1 MDKTFISLLM
11 GVLMDFQHVV
21 FMATKEVMATFM
33 SSQQPKTGQ
42 WVDDW
47 IRVQIWCVFVVYI
60 RYEVV
65 CVDKKIESIYSV
77 HTNLRSN

>member
-1 MDKTFISLLM
+1 
-11 GVLMDFQHVV
+11 MDFQHVV
-21 FMATKEVMATFM
+21 LMATKEVMATFM

-42 WVDDW
+42 WVNDW

-65 CVDKKIESIYSV
+65 CVDKKKE
-77 HTNLRSN
+77 HLLCPHQPEK